1 MSGATPGS
9 AASGG
14 APSGA
19 GEPTGGASPGP
30 LVLREHAGPVA
41 TVTLNRPA
49 ALNAVHGAVF
59 RELLANLDA
68 VDADPSVRVL
78 VLTGAG
84 RAFCAGGDKQVDIG
98 ASATWTAEQRK
109 VEEELA
115 QALVRRLRSLRVPVI
130 ARVNGVAVGAGC
142 DLALACDLVIASDRA
157 KFGQFW
163 VRRGLV
169 PDLGAIYLLPRLI
182 GLHRAKELILT
193 GRLIDA
199 ATSERIGLVNEVV
212 AHEELDAAVA
222 RVVDELASVPPA
234 AAAMAKQL
242 LNTSFERD
250 FETLLELV
258 KFGNMHLTETADFKA
273 AVAAWLASE
282 KAKGAKT

>member
-1 MSGATPGS
+1 MDY
-9 AASGG
+9 
-14 APSGA
+14 
-19 GEPTGGASPGP
+19 EQIRCELDGP
-30 LVLREHAGPVA
+30 ILI
-41 TVTLNRPA
+41 VTLNRPEK
-49 ALNAVHGAVF
+49 LNAYTGQMGAEITDAF
-59 RELLANLDA
+59 GRADTDDA
-68 VDADPSVRVL
+68 VRAVIV
-78 VLTGAG
+78 TGAG